1 MLGMMRAKWAKS
13 RLDNSELLF
22 RSFRLHADGSLY
34 AEAQPWALDVSAPS
48 GERQGSVSDA
58 EVLRRRARHRSLQQ
72 RQQEPQRPKRP
83 GEGSG
88 FLKQQQQWDPD
99 LDEGDG
105 DQAEEQE
112 AAGTVVNSQG
122 GPAAARRRR
131 RRGLLQKEDARYPVR
146 DTGYWPNNAIVQM
159 YFVTTG
165 TTVGT
170 SCSGTWVT
178 GYDVLTA
185 THCVYNW
192 ASNATY
198 TSFVIRPAMSGQ
210 DWNGTYKAVF
220 TTWYRSEWNRTN
232 YLNEV
237 NYYDIA
243 MIRADANDAAT
254 TIPYPVYLG
263 YKYDCSKSLYSAST
277 CGYPNDRRVGDFAS
291 SASYTQMC
299 CDFSFPGTS
308 CQADF
313 QPLTS
318 CYTAPG
324 ASGSSVFDLSDYKAL
339 GVVSGRPS
347 DETAFS
353 RWTPLTAQHFGALE
367 RWRYQGGVAAP
378 IPPAPPSP
386 PPPPPLN
393 YTRYACTS
401 NGTVRLV
408 SSSVAGRGRV
418 EICAPDIGGKLW
430 WSSVCSR
437 GWGYPEAQVVCRQ
450 LSFTTT
456 TAQPTQKGYFGS
468 ASSDQYFFFISN
480 VTCVGTEAS
489 LSECKQTSWGNLD
502 SCSSLDVAGVVCD
515 GATGSGSTQD
525 SVNSNPY
532 TNDACT
538 DWATRV
544 NNATTYANGT
554 VVGRIEVCINATWGT
569 VCRRLWD
576 DLDAAVAC
584 RALNYTFGV
593 ARRLNESWNST
604 EPWQVAQPSVPIWL
618 SELNCTGAEADLSSC
633 SQRLPYGSTQCTHG
647 MDAGIICSNTSLTPR
662 YSDTAQCTTLG
673 DIRLVP
679 LDDGSA
685 PVNGADASGRVEI
698 CYNRRWGTICADSYW
713 SIEEAEVLCRHL
725 GYSYYFINTTASTGS
740 LPVWASYTQCT
751 GNEDKFFKCQMW
763 GLREVTD
770 CTSGTRAV
778 VACSNSPTIA
788 APPPPASPYA
798 CSTTGAL
805 RLAPNDTSTSTYMY
819 NDTTAGAAGG
829 RLEFCYNGLWGT
841 LCAEYWSTPEARVA
855 CRQLGGGLDYG
866 GVVANGTYG
875 FAPSAQ
881 PVWLSIANC
890 TGKET
895 SFAECARYSNYN
907 YTITNTTFYPGQLG
921 IVSLESSLY
930 STKTVCQS
938 HGADLSIWCSKTWLS
953 PPPPPSPPP
962 PAPPPVGETCTAG
975 DDGKLRLVTGNG
987 TSYVYDG
994 TSGQPQTGFLQVC
1007 YSGTWGRVCAARF
1020 GTPEA
1025 HVACRQLGFAGGAK
1039 MIYNG
1044 LVPLYVWG
1052 PAKLGPAWID
1062 GLICSGTEALLTSC
1076 YFKGWGNLVDSC
1088 PPVQGVDAGAD
1099 LVVQCLTS
1107 VNSPPPP
1114 SPPVPPV
1121 ANYGCDTQGALRLV
1135 DSTGAVVD
1143 TSSATTV
1150 EGAVHV
1156 CLNSSWSYVCDYLFS
1171 SNFAATVVC
1180 KQLGFGGG
1188 TPYSWAQLAARGYT
1202 NSLVQPAGMPRGPS
1216 QLQVCYG
1223 DEPTLLDCEWTAGD
1237 TLNCPTFNSVAGVF
1251 CTRQAPPPSP
1261 PVPPPSPPPY
1271 WNQSSCTRNY
1281 DIRFQDGPNPSSGRV
1296 EVCFNGTWG
1305 PICASYWDDSL
1316 SNILCRQALGTSSAI
1331 GEAMIDWDG
1340 VAAARSSAA
1349 PNGTFP
1355 RFLFM
1360 GATYT
1365 YQLDGGFIKPFCTGS
1380 ENKLSECVPVEAFGK
1395 APGTCS
1401 RFSEVGINCWAS
1413 ASAKVSVPPTTAP
1426 YSCSGFTNGTVRL
1439 VNGNTPAMGRVEVGG
1454 AGVAIWRSTT

>member
-1 MLGMMRAKWAKS
+1 MPPEPPAQPASQPADAVVEQGSIVDTEAITRYWTEGYIYLGLAADLGVTGVPENSDPAAERRRRAVQE
-13 RLDNSELLF
+13 LDNSELLF

-48 GERQGSVSDA
+48 GERQGSVSDE
-58 EVLRRRARHRSLQQ
+58 EVLRRRARHRLLQQ
-72 RQQEPQRPKRP
+72 RQQEPQRPKRQ
-83 GEGSG
+83 GDGGG

-99 LDEGDG
+99 LDAGDG

-112 AAGTVVNSQG
+112 AAGTVVNPQG
-122 GPAAARRRR
+122 GPAAARRRW

-254 TIPYPVYLG
+254 TIPYPAYLG

-299 CDFSFPGTS
+299 CDFSFPGTY

-313 QPLTS
+313 
-318 CYTAPG
+318 
-324 ASGSSVFDLSDYKAL
+324 
-339 GVVSGRPS
+339 
-347 DETAFS
+347 
-353 RWTPLTAQHFGALE
+353 
-367 RWRYQGGVAAP
+367 
-378 IPPAPPSP
+378 
-386 PPPPPLN
+386 
-393 YTRYACTS
+393 
-401 NGTVRLV
+401 
-408 SSSVAGRGRV
+408 
-418 EICAPDIGGKLW
+418 
-430 WSSVCSR
+430 
-437 GWGYPEAQVVCRQ
+437 
-450 LSFTTT
+450 
-456 TAQPTQKGYFGS
+456 QPTQKGYFGS

-489 LSECKQTSWGNLD
+489 LSGCKQTSWGNLD

-569 VCRRLWD
+569 
-576 DLDAAVAC
+576 
-584 RALNYTFGV
+584 
-593 ARRLNESWNST
+593 
-604 EPWQVAQPSVPIWL
+604 
-618 SELNCTGAEADLSSC
+618 GAEADLSSC

-673 DIRLVP
+673 DIRLMP

-805 RLAPNDTSTSTYMY
+805 RLAPNDTSTRTYMY

-829 RLEFCYNGLWGT
+829 RLEFCYNGMWGT

-855 CRQLGGGLDYG
+855 CRQLGGGLEYG

-938 HGADLSIWCSKTWLS
+938 HGADLSIWCSKTWIS

-987 TSYVYDG
+987 TSYVYDSS
-994 TSGQPQTGFLQVC
+994 SGQPQTGFLQVC

-1237 TLNCPTFNSVAGVF
+1237 TFNCPTFNSVAGVF

-1261 PVPPPSPPPY
+1261 PVPPQSPPPY

-1316 SNILCRQALGTSSAI
+1316 SNIICRQALGTSSAI

-1340 VAAARSSAA
+1340 VAQAKSSAA

-1360 GATYT
+1360 GTTYT

-1426 YSCSGFTNGTVRL
+1426 YSCAGFTNGTVRL
-1439 VNGNTPAMGRVEVGG
+1439 VNGNTPAMGRVEVSG
-1454 AGVAIWRSTT
+1454 AGVAIWGSKT